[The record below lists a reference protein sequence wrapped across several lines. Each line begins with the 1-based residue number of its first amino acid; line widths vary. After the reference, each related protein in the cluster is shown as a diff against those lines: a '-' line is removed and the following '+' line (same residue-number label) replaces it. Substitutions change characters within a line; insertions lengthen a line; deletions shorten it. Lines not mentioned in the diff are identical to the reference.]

1 MTQVKFNLGKLDTSG
16 VVDLANDPISITPT
30 NRFTDADKKIIV
42 NESIET
48 NLDTHGTTTV
58 NLPPTGTGWA
68 YSLHVGANGS
78 RHEFAV
84 TFDVPDTTS
93 TLNFAD
99 LVTVDPTTL
108 TPTTTGNPL
117 ADIEQSDIDWA
128 LAAIRN

>member
-48 NLDTHGTTTV
+48 NLDTHGTATV

-68 YSLHVGANGS
+68 YTLHVGANGS

-84 TFDVPDTTS
+84 TFDVPDTTN

-117 ADIEQSDIDWA
+117 ADIDQSDVDWA

>member
-68 YSLHVGANGS
+68 YTLHVGANGS

-84 TFDVPDTTS
+84 TFDVPDTTN

-99 LVTVDPTTL
+99 LVTVDPTIL

-117 ADIEQSDIDWA
+117 ADIDQSDIDWA

>member
-68 YSLHVGANGS
+68 YPLHVGANGS

>member
-68 YSLHVGANGS
+68 YTLHVGANGS

-84 TFDVPDTTS
+84 TFDVPDTTNP
-93 TLNFAD
+93 LNFAD

-117 ADIEQSDIDWA
+117 ADIDQSDIDWA

>member
-1 MTQVKFNLGKLDTSG
+1 MTQVKFDLGKLDTGG

-30 NRFTDADKKIIV
+30 SRFATASKKIV
-42 NESIET
+42 VDET
-48 NLDTHGTTTV
+48 LKTTLDAHGAATL
-58 NLPPTGTGWA
+58 NLPPTGKDWA
-68 YSLHVGANGS
+68 YELRVGSGT

-84 TFDVPDTTS
+84 TFDVPDNTN

-108 TPTTTGNPL
+108 TPTTTGNVL
-117 ADIEQSDIDWA
+117 ADIDQSDIDWA

>member
-68 YSLHVGANGS
+68 YTLHVGANGS

-84 TFDVPDTTS
+84 TFDVPDATN

-117 ADIEQSDIDWA
+117 ADIDQSDIDWA

>member
-68 YSLHVGANGS
+68 YTLHVGANGS

-84 TFDVPDTTS
+84 TFDVPDTTNA
-93 TLNFAD
+93 LNFAD

-117 ADIEQSDIDWA
+117 ADIDQSDIDWA

>member
-68 YSLHVGANGS
+68 YTLHVGANGS

-84 TFDVPDTTS
+84 TFDVPDTTN

-99 LVTVDPTTL
+99 LVTVDPATL
-108 TPTTTGNPL
+108 IPNAGNPL
-117 ADIEQSDIDWA
+117 SYIDQSDIDWA
-128 LAAIRN
+128 VDAINA